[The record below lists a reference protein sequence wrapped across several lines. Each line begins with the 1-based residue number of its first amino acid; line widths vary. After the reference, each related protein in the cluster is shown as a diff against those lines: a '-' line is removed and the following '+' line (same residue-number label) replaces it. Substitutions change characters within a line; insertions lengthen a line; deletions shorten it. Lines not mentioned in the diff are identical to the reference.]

1 MERNWVE
8 EESRAVVMKIGILY
22 FYRDKSEMSKGMAL
36 STRFLVLNTG
46 WLGENVFS
54 KVFGA
59 LAFLQRTF

>member
-36 STRFLVLNTG
+36 STRFLVLNEPG
-46 WLGENVFS
+46 FFLFFIFS
-54 KVFGA
+54 
-59 LAFLQRTF
+59 